1 MSPTRGGELARLK
14 KQVNVLLR
22 GQHSKIKDFMDTI
35 IQVVVDFKVH
45 LVPLEVLIYIVF
57 KKVHLTE
64 GSKKK
69 KRLPYNPIG

>member
-1 MSPTRGGELARLK
+1 
-14 KQVNVLLR
+14 
-22 GQHSKIKDFMDTI
+22 MDTI